1 MPRRRSCSRSRPTS
15 ARCSSSRCWSAVPMD
30 SFSNYH
36 QDPRFDPFSVMLF
49 KALQVVTFLFF
60 IALLVMNSD
69 AKQGKVD
76 PKAEFIVTM
85 SWPDGHPDDVDLY
98 VEDPLANIV
107 WYHQREA
114 GFMVLDRDDRGG
126 ANDFIMVAGK
136 KVLSPIR
143 EETVSIRGIVAG
155 EYTVNINHYLATA
168 REPVPVQVKVEK
180 VNPIVDVVFYDTVI
194 LNKTG
199 QERTAVRFR
208 IAEDGSV
215 TDVNHTEKS
224 LIQLTRSVRRPT
236 GN

>member
-1 MPRRRSCSRSRPTS
+1 
-15 ARCSSSRCWSAVPMD
+15 MD

-98 VEDPLANIV
+98 VEDPGGNIV

-126 ANDFIMVAGK
+126 ANNVITVNGRKIAS
-136 KVLSPIR
+136 LIR
-143 EETVSIRGIVAG
+143 QETVSIRAIVAG
-155 EYTVNINHYLATA
+155 EYTVNVNHYLATTGH
-168 REPVPVQVKVEK
+168 PVPVTVKVEK
-180 VNPIVDVVFYDTVI
+180 INPAVEVVFYDT
-194 LNKTG
+194 LTLDHSG
-199 QERTAVRFR
+199 QEDTAVRFKV
-208 IAEDGSV
+208 AENGSV
-215 TDVNHTEKS
+215 SDITHRPKS
-224 LIQLTRSVRRPT
+224 LIQLTRSVRRP
-236 GN
+236 G

>member
-1 MPRRRSCSRSRPTS
+1 
-15 ARCSSSRCWSAVPMD
+15 MD
-30 SFSNYH
+30 SFSNYQ

-98 VEDPLANIV
+98 VEDPGGNIV

-126 ANDFIMVAGK
+126 ANNVITVNGRKIAS
-136 KVLSPIR
+136 LIR
-143 EETVSIRGIVAG
+143 QETVSIRAIVAG
-155 EYTVNINHYLATA
+155 EYTVNVNHYLATTGH
-168 REPVPVQVKVEK
+168 PVPVTVKVEK
-180 VNPIVDVVFYDTVI
+180 INPAVEVVFYDT
-194 LNKTG
+194 LTLDHSG
-199 QERTAVRFR
+199 QEDTAVRFKV
-208 IAEDGSV
+208 AENGSV
-215 TDVNHTEKS
+215 SDITHRPKS
-224 LIQLTRSVRRPT
+224 LIQLTRSVRRP
-236 GN
+236 G